1 MVGDEACPWNVTPDS
16 ASADYLM
23 VDNGDEFSTWIVDR
37 WRRIMIVMSRGRRY
51 LNLALVI
58 AQVLR
63 RRFSGHWRWRMRQ
76 PDQLSN

>member
-16 ASADYLM
+16 ASSDYLM
-23 VDNGDEFSTWIVDR
+23 VDNGDEVSTWIVDR
-37 WRRIMIVMSRGRRY
+37 WRRIMIVMRRGRRY

-58 AQVLR
+58 ASVLR
-63 RRFSGHWRWRMRQ
+63 RRFSGTWRWRIRQ